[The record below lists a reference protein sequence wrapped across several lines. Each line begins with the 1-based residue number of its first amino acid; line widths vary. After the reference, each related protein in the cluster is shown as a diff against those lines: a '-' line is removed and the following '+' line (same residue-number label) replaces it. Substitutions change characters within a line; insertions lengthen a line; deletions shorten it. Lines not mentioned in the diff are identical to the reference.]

1 MNNIRK
7 MTTPFNNNKF
17 TIYETPVLFNYKTT
31 KEITIWGAHNFIL
44 LLNRI
49 VNSWVK
55 LGKFVL

>member
-31 KEITIWGAHNFIL
+31 KEITTWGAHNFIL

-49 VNSWVK
+49 VNS
-55 LGKFVL
+55 